1 MNASYIN
8 TIGEVLYPTTL
19 PMSIDNTIQG
29 NSGNSDYSSSV
40 KATLCLCG
48 GTKHVSTLTV
58 FDTTSINSFNNPAL
72 IVHGGSDPVIPLA
85 YAVEIETRLNNLSIV
100 NEFQLFP
107 GATHCP
113 WFYPLPNSWLYLD
126 SIVN

>member
-1 MNASYIN
+1 M
-8 TIGEVLYPTTL
+8 
-19 PMSIDNTIQG
+19 
-29 NSGNSDYSSSV
+29 

-85 YAVEIETRLNNLSIV
+85 YAVEIETRLNNLSIF
-100 NEFQLFP
+100 NQFQLFP

-126 SIVN
+126 SIVY